1 MDVRLVI
8 GAAGGTKITSGV
20 AIGMIL
26 NLWAGFNIKE
36 AIDARRLHHQ
46 VSKCNTNEWMYSI
59 QRREREHTGIIKSK
73 MILNRIDEIV

>member
-1 MDVRLVI
+1 VRLVI

-26 NLWAGFNIKE
+26 NLWSGYNVKE

-46 VSKCNTNEWMYSI
+46 VSSSGMN
-59 QRREREHTGIIKSK
+59 
-73 MILNRIDEIV
+73 L